1 MRNVPVEAARVKAAR
16 VMAAGVEAAR
26 GGGGSGGSSRHHRP
40 RRWPQR
46 RWLGRQWP
54 GRRIQIHQI
63 RLYDSSIYVSY
74 FPSPLGQYK
83 GTGTEGTFFPNNALP
98 SVVVHRS
105 DGEISST
112 DRHWLAS
119 GFHIDISFES
129 YHYQNGSIKLS
140 VGMWTFFCFF
150 LLLFCWF
157 IIVFFSIPFS
167 LFRFIHFDLSPARN
181 WTKFRILFRLLET
194 KLGVFI
200 WCGIGS
206 WLLSDLFME
215 VIDRICELKIKT
227 FAADPTNSIWIIH
240 TVCCFDSCKQKNQLS
255 LSIWCGIKQLK
266 PIKASAVCIYLFI
279 NTFFLFHVSG
289 QNSGA

>member
-26 GGGGSGGSSRHHRP
+26 VAAAASGGSSRHHRP

-98 SVVVHRS
+98 SVFVHRS

-140 VGMWTFFCFF
+140 VGCEHSFVSFCFF
-150 LLLFCWF
+150 F
-157 IIVFFSIPFS
+157 VDSS
-167 LFRFIHFDLSPARN
+167 LF
-181 WTKFRILFRLLET
+181 
-194 KLGVFI
+194 
-200 WCGIGS
+200 
-206 WLLSDLFME
+206 
-215 VIDRICELKIKT
+215 
-227 FAADPTNSIWIIH
+227 
-240 TVCCFDSCKQKNQLS
+240 
-255 LSIWCGIKQLK
+255 
-266 PIKASAVCIYLFI
+266 
-279 NTFFLFHVSG
+279 FFLFLSFCFVLSTLIYPQQEIGRNFVFYFGCWKRNSASSFDAELEVDCSLIYSWKSSIEFVSWR
-289 QNSGA
+289 